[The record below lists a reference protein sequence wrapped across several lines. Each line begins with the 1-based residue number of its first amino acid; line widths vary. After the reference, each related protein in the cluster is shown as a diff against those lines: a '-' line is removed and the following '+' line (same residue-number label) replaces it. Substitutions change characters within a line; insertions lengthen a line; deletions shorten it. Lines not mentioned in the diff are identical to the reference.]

1 MRVRVLQLGFLIGVV
16 AMLVNV
22 GLPYVLVNSM
32 NESAQATAQSRRL
45 QEALA
50 SLLSSLKDAE
60 TGERGYVITGVPGFL
75 DPYREAQR
83 RTERLLADL
92 RARARNDRG
101 LGAHL
106 ESLEGLIAK
115 LDDQHRKVIDARRDR
130 GFDAAQSLI
139 QSGAGKDVMDSIR
152 GTIARMR
159 ERESQRIDSLREEE
173 RHSEARFR
181 MALVAITLFNL
192 AVFVAVFYY
201 VFRTLR
207 ERESDSAQLKETA
220 ARLGAG
226 MQALE
231 RRNREISLLSTM
243 ASALQSAESEAE
255 AFDVVGRFCAQL
267 FAHKAGSV
275 YRMHPSRDLLEER
288 ASWGDPVGR
297 SDDLEPRQC
306 WALRRGQPHEVL
318 SPKGDLV
325 CEHMR
330 AAEEH
335 RVPYVCIPLMAN
347 GEVLGL
353 ATIERPAANGTPQ
366 SAESREEHSLE
377 LAVSEQISL
386 SLSNLALRQTLRRHA
401 TVDPLTGLYNRRFL
415 DETLVREIAR
425 AARRKS
431 SIAFLMADVD
441 FFKRFNDRYGHD
453 AGDAVLRMVAA
464 EMQKQAR
471 GSDLACRYGGEEFLL
486 VLHDAS
492 LQAAQE
498 KATRLREAV
507 KRQRVTYSGL
517 VLDPVTLSVGVAAF
531 PAHGGDAQ
539 TVISSADA
547 ALYRAKQEGRDRVE
561 VAADLAA

>member
-16 AMLVNV
+16 VMLVNV
-22 GLPYVLVNSM
+22 GLPYLLVNSM
-32 NESAQATAQSRRL
+32 NESAQATERSKRL

-60 TGERGYVITGVPGFL
+60 TGERGYVITGLPGFL
-75 DPYREAQR
+75 DPHRDAQR
-83 RTERLLADL
+83 RTERLLAEL

-115 LDDQHRKVIDARRDR
+115 LEDQHRKVIDSRRDR

-152 GTIARMR
+152 GTVARMR
-159 ERESQRIDSLREEE
+159 ERESQRIESLREEE
-173 RHSEARFR
+173 ERSQARFR
-181 MALVAITLFNL
+181 LSLVAITLFNL
-192 AVFVAVFYY
+192 AAFLAVFYY

-207 ERESDSAQLKETA
+207 ERESDSAQLAETA
-220 ARLGAG
+220 GRLRTG

-231 RRNREISLLSTM
+231 RRNREISILSTM
-243 ASALQSAESEAE
+243 ASALQSAESESE
-255 AFDVVGRFCAQL
+255 AFDVIGRFCAQL
-267 FAHKAGSV
+267 FANYAGSI
-275 YRMHPSRDLLEER
+275 YRMHPSRDLLEEK

-353 ATIERPAANGTPQ
+353 ATIERRVAGDGLPP
-366 SAESREEHSLE
+366 AESVEEHALE
-377 LAVSEQISL
+377 LTVSEQISL
-386 SLSNLALRQTLRRHA
+386 ALSNLALRQTLRRHA

-425 AARRKS
+425 AARKKS
-431 SIAFLMADVD
+431 SMAFLMADVD
-441 FFKRFNDRYGHD
+441 HFKGFNDRYGHD
-453 AGDAVLRMVAA
+453 AGDAVLRLVAA

-486 VLHDAS
+486 VLPDAS

-507 KRQRVTYSGL
+507 KRLRASHGGRM
-517 VLDPVTLSVGVAAF
+517 LDPVTLSVGVAAF
-531 PAHGGDAQ
+531 PTHGADAQ
-539 TVISSADA
+539 AVISAADS

-561 VAADLAA
+561 VAAELSA